1 MERDFTMSVKEENIG
16 DLQSILAEEEEEV
29 VVDDPK
35 NENDNSEGEPDEESD
50 GESDGNS
57 DGEEEEEILTE
68 EEEVFA
74 KELKFPEIKTKYP
87 ELFKD
92 FPHLR
97 HTFFHAK
104 EYREIFP
111 TVEEAKESA
120 SDTATLRSL
129 ESSLANGET
138 ADVMGV
144 LNSFKEVGDD
154 VVENFASNFLP
165 ALQKVDQNLYYST
178 ITPELVTFVRKLYDT
193 GVRDEN
199 DNFKNAALVASK
211 HFFGVPEVASGEQDI
226 NTSRKEKPKV
236 DKELEAERND
246 FRNERYSS
254 FYNDILQDSDSG
266 LMASI
271 QDGLDPKDVMNDAVK
286 DLISERVMKEINK
299 TLQSDTNH
307 AKRMD
312 GLWKKASDSNFNRES
327 KPKITA
333 AYLEAAKGIMPSIR
347 SKVRSSVLGVRERH
361 SEKLGGVRKRKEPA
375 STSGGGGRQ
384 SSRSHSNGGGKKI
397 DWAKTTDADY
407 LSDNITYQG
416 E

>member
-1 MERDFTMSVKEENIG
+1 MSVKEENLS
-16 DLQSILAEEEEEV
+16 DLQNVLAEEEEEV
-29 VVDDPK
+29 IVDDPK
-35 NENDNSEGEPDEESD
+35 NEEDISDNMSD
-50 GESDGNS
+50 GEFDEDTSGDSD
-57 DGEEEEEILTE
+57 EEEEVEILTE
-68 EEEVFA
+68 EEEGFA

-120 SDTATLRSL
+120 SDTETLRSL
-129 ESSLANGET
+129 ESSLVNGET
-138 ADVMGV
+138 DDVIGV
-144 LNSFKEVGDD
+144 LNSFKEVGSD
-154 VVENFASNFLP
+154 VVENFSSNFLA
-165 ALQKVDQNLYYST
+165 ALQKVDQDLYYST
-178 ITPELVTFVRKLYDT
+178 ITPELVTFVRRLYDS
-193 GVRDEN
+193 GVRNEN

-211 HFFGVPEVASGEQDI
+211 HFFGDQDVASGEQDI

-236 DKELEAERND
+236 DEALEAERND

-254 FYNDILQDSDSG
+254 FYNDVLQDSDSG
-266 LMASI
+266 LMSSI

-312 GLWKKASDSNFNRES
+312 GLWKKANSSNFNREF
-327 KPKITA
+327 KPVITS
-333 AYLEAAKGIMPSIR
+333 AYLEAAKSIMPNIR

-361 SEKLGGVRKRKEPA
+361 SERLGGVRKRKEPA

-384 SSRSHSNGGGKKI
+384 SSRSRSNGGGKRI
-397 DWAKTTDADY
+397 DWGKTTDADY